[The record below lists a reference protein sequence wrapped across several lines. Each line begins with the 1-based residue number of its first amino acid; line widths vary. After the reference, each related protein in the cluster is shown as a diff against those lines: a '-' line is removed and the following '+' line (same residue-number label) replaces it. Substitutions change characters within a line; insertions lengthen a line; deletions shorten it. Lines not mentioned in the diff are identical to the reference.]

1 MRLNPALL
9 AIGLLGLPGC
19 GTLTD
24 VKNNGYR
31 VYGGVQYDV
40 GTELIG
46 GREPFPLNALVLLVD
61 LPLSIGVD
69 TALLPTYGFRAFL
82 NTINLDVDCIDG
94 VVLEAAR
101 TEWHLA
107 PTEDKPTTLRPLLAT
122 LRVVTEDDCYRRRR
136 EYPIRF
142 TSDDTGHFRI
152 KIPWGLAL
160 MAIRVEAPGYPNL
173 EIPLDSCPLLADKS
187 SWSKHR
193 LEIHLSSGGTATGIQ
208 RP

>member
-1 MRLNPALL
+1 MRFNQALL
-9 AIGLLGLPGC
+9 AFGLLCLPGC
-19 GTLTD
+19 GTFTD
-24 VKNNGYR
+24 VKSNGYR
-31 VYGGVQYDV
+31 VYGGVRYDV

-46 GREPFPLNALVLLVD
+46 GRDPFPWNALVLLVD
-61 LPLSIGVD
+61 LPLSIGMD
-69 TALLPTYGFRAFL
+69 TALLPTLGFRAGL
-82 NTINLDVDCIDG
+82 SSINLDVDCIDG
-94 VVLEAAR
+94 VVLEDDR

-107 PTEDKPTTLRPLLAT
+107 PAEDKATTLRPILAT

-160 MAIRVEAPGYPNL
+160 MAIRVEAPGYPHL
-173 EIPLDSCPLLADKS
+173 EISLDSCPLLADKS

-193 LEIHLSSGGTATGIQ
+193 LEVHLGSGGTATGIH